1 MTTAPEWYVITPIT
15 RNQLL
20 NNGCLLKT
28 VHPGGERGVL
38 RTTPLSSFTPKED
51 NNQIRLG

>member
-28 VHPGGERGVL
+28 VHLGGEPVVSIFYHVIKLHTKGR
-38 RTTPLSSFTPKED
+38 
-51 NNQIRLG
+51 Q